1 MKATSLDRELDALK
15 VILHALEPLDE
26 SQRSF
31 VLKTVAERL
40 GITRDVQAASENKQ
54 ERHGAGSLGSGSAP
68 VLSDMNGSLDGQ
80 TPKQFLK
87 AKMPNTDVQ
96 RVACLAFYLT
106 HVRNQSQFDTEAIT
120 KLNTEALGT
129 RLSNPSGAVNNAM
142 NQNRFL
148 APVGKGNKQIT
159 GLGEDVVNALPDQE
173 AAAHARA
180 LLDEI
185 TRRRAFSVFCRA
197 SVMSFSAIA

>member
-1 MKATSLDRELDALK
+1 MEAIMKTASLDQELEALK
-15 VILHALEPLDE
+15 AILHALEPLDE
-26 SQRSF
+26 TQRRF
-31 VLKTVAERL
+31 VLKTVAERM
-40 GITRDVQAASENKQ
+40 GISGALPATSGINQ
-54 ERHGAGSLGSGSAP
+54 ERQAGGMPASGGATAVASDISGSF
-68 VLSDMNGSLDGQ
+68 DGQ

-87 AKMPNTDVQ
+87 AKLPKTDVQ

-106 HVRNQSQFDTEAIT
+106 HARNQSQFDTEAIT

-173 AAAHARA
+173 AVKAVLANNRKPRKKTVKKATA
-180 LLDEI
+180 K
-185 TRRRAFSVFCRA
+185 TK
-197 SVMSFSAIA
+197 

>member
-1 MKATSLDRELDALK
+1 MKATSLDRELEALK
-15 VILHALEPLDE
+15 VILLALEPLDPT
-26 SQRSF
+26 QRSF

-40 GITRDVQAASENKQ
+40 GISTIAPAAAGSRQ
-54 ERHGAGSLGSGSAP
+54 EPHGAGKPASGSATA
-68 VLSDMNGSLDGQ
+68 VGDINGSLDAQ

-87 AKMPNTDVQ
+87 AKLPKTDVQ

-106 HVRNQSQFDTEAIT
+106 HARNQSRFDTEAIT

-129 RLSNPSGAVNNAM
+129 RLSNPSAAVNNAM

-148 APVGKGNKQIT
+148 APVGQGNKQIT

-173 AAAHARA
+173 VVKAVIAAHRKPRKKTAKKAAAKNK
-180 LLDEI
+180 
-185 TRRRAFSVFCRA
+185 
-197 SVMSFSAIA
+197 